1 MANMHKHPLRGIR
14 GIEDR
19 LWEDLDTYAK
29 AAGGDR
35 SAVTRQL
42 WEWFVGRPG
51 AELPER
57 PTAGAVLQQVT
68 EGRPKVRRVLDQAIN
83 GDLPE
88 RPVGSEE
95 TST

>member
-29 AAGGDR
+29 AAGSDR
-35 SAVTRQL
+35 SNITRQL
-42 WEWFVGRPG
+42 WEWFVDRPG

-57 PTAGAVLQQVT
+57 PTAGAVLRQVT
-68 EGRPKVRRVLDQAIN
+68 EGRPNVRRVLEQAVN

-88 RPVGSEE
+88 RPVSSEE